1 MIIIID
7 TNIIISACLNEN
19 SEISKLVKN
28 RSGNIDFLIPDYA
41 LEEINKHKL
50 ALCKNTGYSIVQ
62 FERLLY
68 QCCEN
73 ASIFSVADIPTDIF
87 QQAAELTRNI
97 DINDKA
103 FVAFSI
109 AFDALIWTGDLKLKN
124 GLKKAGFLNIISTKE
139 FKDTLKGL

>member
-50 ALCKNTGYSIVQ
+50 ALCKNTGYSIVE
-62 FERLLY
+62 FDRLLY

-73 ASIFSVADIPTDIF
+73 AAIFSVADISTDIF
-87 QQAAELTRNI
+87 QQAAELTKNI